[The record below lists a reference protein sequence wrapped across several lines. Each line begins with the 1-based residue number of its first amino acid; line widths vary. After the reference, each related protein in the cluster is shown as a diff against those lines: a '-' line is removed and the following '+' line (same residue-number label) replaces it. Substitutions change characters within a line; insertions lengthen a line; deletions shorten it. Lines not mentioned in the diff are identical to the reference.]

1 MTKTFNTVVPY
12 RFPNFYPLVIMPF
25 GTNAGGSSVWNFEFR

>member
-12 RFPNFYPLVIMPF
+12 RLANSALSTMIQLL
-25 GTNAGGSSVWNFEFR
+25 GTTIVGFIHLEF